1 MNSTRLVRGTL
12 WLLAILVLTVM
23 AVPSPDG
30 RAAESDTA
38 GMSSEVVVP
47 QTGPVSAPARR
58 RPEFDALASIAP
70 DKALSAQVAASAG
83 NLLRYGAPFH
93 ADERFGV
100 PTFLWA
106 SQDGSEA
113 GLARARALAGGVSQ
127 QGGALRPED
136 AARGHLDVYS
146 ELYGLSPDD
155 VIKATVVDVHDLGRG
170 PIIVQLR
177 QSIDGIEV
185 FRERV
190 SIVMDRSLNLV
201 GISGSI
207 TGAAKAKGA
216 SAPTSP
222 IGSLEAVALAY
233 SDLSGK
239 EIQAGDVS
247 SLGARD
253 GGFEELD
260 VLPGFKGELGAAT
273 QPARAKPVW
282 FHDLGGLEAAWYV
295 EVDSANAIGSDL
307 YAYVIA
313 AADGRILFRHDL
325 TEYDAAALNQFTYR
339 VWAAQPN
346 DPSNPTLPFDGP
358 QGNAFGPHP
367 TGTLD
372 GTQPPGTVATN
383 DVSLVSSPYASDA
396 WLPIGSTETVGN
408 NTDAY
413 SDISGADGYTPA
425 TGDFRANVTAPG
437 EFLHTYDAATPGAL
451 ESRKAALVQM
461 FYNVNFWH
469 DWYYASGF
477 TESAGNAQS
486 SNYGRGGLE
495 GDSFRSEGHDQAGRN
510 NANMST
516 PADGG
521 RPRMQMFLFDG
532 IAERHLYA
540 TANASTTD
548 YPAGVPSG
556 WGINPA
562 SAYDLTADA
571 VWVTDGVG
579 SAAYPPATTTTSTIH
594 DGCNYTPGSG
604 GTVDPAWAPVTGK
617 IAFIDRGGPAA
628 PSCGFSDK
636 GFNATRAGAIA
647 VIIAST
653 TTHGAPSPITM
664 GATAG
669 SGITT
674 IPALQLS
681 TPHGDAIRS
690 FLIAGTPVSIH
701 ITRAASIDRDG
712 TLDTQIMAHEWGH
725 YISNR
730 LVANSSGLT
739 TNMARGMGEGWADFH
754 AMLLTV
760 KEEDAA
766 VAGNDQYQ
774 GVYGTAVWVTT
785 GGTNGPVPNQGVY
798 FGIRRMPYSTDMTK
812 NSMTYRNIQDN
823 SPVPVGVPF
832 SFWPAPGTTA
842 VNNGNSEVHN
852 TGEVWASMLWECYVA
867 LLRDTTGAS
876 PRLTFAEARERMKD
890 YLVAGYKLTP
900 PQPTFIESRD
910 AVLAAAYAGGDTR
923 DYNLFL
929 AAFARRGIGF
939 GAISPDRYSATNNGV
954 TESFAVAPNLVFTSA
969 SIVDNAVTCD
979 NDGNLDT
986 GETGTLTVRL
996 RNDTEQVLTATSA
1009 TVTAIGPNAANVSF
1023 PAGGGIA
1030 LSSTNPL
1037 ETAIGTIPIALA
1049 TGLTGEQ
1056 QVDLRI
1062 DFMDSALVSLG
1073 TQSVNFSRR
1082 GNIDEVVGQ
1091 SFTDNVEPNLA
1102 TGFTQVILAPPAG
1115 GQNIPVGWFRGEI
1128 SAYDHNYKAADLNG
1142 VSDIALVS
1150 PVLNIGTGPLSVSF
1164 RHRYSFEFSGAT
1176 LFDGGVVEVSSD
1188 AGSNW
1193 VDITTLPGVI
1203 VTGQGYATAALA
1215 GGSPL
1220 GRRRAFAAIS
1230 PGYPAFVTTTYN
1242 LGTQFAG
1249 LLATTTTGFVVR
1261 FRIGTDSN
1269 GRADGW
1275 EIDDITVAGSA
1286 TRPFRSLLSN
1296 KCNAAVSPGQPNRRP
1311 TAAIGTQ
1318 AAVQERTLVTLTG
1331 ATSADLDGDTLQYFW
1346 AQLSGTSAAITQD
1359 ANSPTMSFT
1368 APDVPT
1374 AGGSV
1379 VMTLTVSDGTAFST
1393 TVTRTVAI
1401 TSVDRPPVA
1410 SAGPDQTLDE
1420 RTLGTLDGSGS
1431 SDPDGDP
1438 LTYAWIQ
1445 TAGPAAPLFGAN
1457 TVSPLFG
1464 VPEVGPAGATLTFQ
1478 VTVTALGVPRTDTV
1492 NVSVQNVNQ
1501 APQASAG
1508 PDQAVGER
1516 TLATLNGSGSVDP
1529 DGDPLTYAW
1538 IQTGGP
1544 AVSLSGANSASPFFI
1559 VPEVG
1564 PAGATLTFQL
1574 TVTAT
1579 GGNSSDTVNV
1589 TAQNV
1594 NRAPTA
1600 SAGASQSLNEGTL
1613 AQLPGSANDVDG
1625 DPLTYIWTQL
1635 SPASPVVTLSN
1646 PGTLQPT
1653 FTAPEV
1659 ASDTPFVFQ
1668 LEVSDG
1674 IAPPVTSTTTVTV
1687 LDAPPVCVAPDEEIY
1702 ITMVTLD
1709 MNGNPVLHYQDANQ
1723 PSDVT
1728 GYNIYRSSNP
1738 IGPWTMIA
1746 SDVVDMD
1753 EATPDKQYVDSTAD
1767 VGEIFYYKI
1776 AAYNNVC
1783 SLEGPF

>member
-1 MNSTRLVRGTL
+1 MKSTLLIRGTL
-12 WLLAILVLTVM
+12 SLLAALVLAVMIAPTQDGTASESSQSVVASGETVAPM
-23 AVPSPDG
+23 G
-30 RAAESDTA
+30 
-38 GMSSEVVVP
+38 VVP
-47 QTGPVSAPARR
+47 QPRR
-58 RPEFDALASIAP
+58 RPEFDVLATFAPNPALP
-70 DKALSAQVAASAG
+70 AQVAAAAG
-83 NLLRYGAPFH
+83 NLLRYGAPFQ
-93 ADERFGV
+93 ADTRFGV

-106 SQDGSEA
+106 SQSGSEA
-113 GLARARALAGGVSQ
+113 GLNRARALAAAAGKGGEPL
-127 QGGALRPED
+127 GAED

-155 VIKATVVDVHDLGRG
+155 VVKATVVDVHDLGRG

-177 QSIDGIEV
+177 QSVDGIEV
-185 FRERV
+185 FRERA

-207 TGAAKAKGA
+207 TGAAQAKGA
-216 SAPTSP
+216 SALTSP
-222 IGSLEAVALAY
+222 IGSLEAVARAY

-239 EIQAGDVS
+239 EIQAGDIS

-253 GGFEELD
+253 GGYEELD
-260 VLPGFKGELGAAT
+260 VLPGFKGEMGAAT

-282 FHDLGGLEAAWYV
+282 FHNLGGLEAAWYV
-295 EVDSANAIGSDL
+295 EVDSANAVDSDL

-313 AADGRILFRHDL
+313 AEDGRILFRHDL
-325 TEYDAAALNQFTYR
+325 TEYDAAQSTFTYR

-346 DPSNPTLPFDGP
+346 DPSNPAVPFDGP
-358 QGNAFGPHP
+358 QGNAFDPHP
-367 TGTLD
+367 TGVLD
-372 GTQPPGTVATN
+372 GTQPPGSVATN
-383 DVSLVSSPYASDA
+383 DVSLASSPFVSDA

-425 TGDFRANVTAPG
+425 TGDFRANVTAAG
-437 EFLHTYDAATPGAL
+437 EFLHTYDAGTPGAP

-486 SNYGRGGLE
+486 SNYGRGGVE
-495 GDSFRSEGHDQAGRN
+495 NDSIRSEGHDQAGRN

-532 IAERHLYA
+532 IAERHQYV
-540 TANASTTD
+540 TANATTTD
-548 YPAGVPSG
+548 YAAGAPSG
-556 WGINPA
+556 WGINFA
-562 SAYDLTADA
+562 TAYDITADV
-571 VWVTDGVG
+571 VWLNDGVG
-579 SAAYPPATTTTSTIH
+579 SATYPPATTTTSTIH
-594 DGCNYTPGSG
+594 DGCEYTPGPG
-604 GTVDPAWAPVTGK
+604 GTVDPDWAPVTGK
-617 IAFIDRGGPAA
+617 IVFIDRGGVNTLGGN
-628 PSCGFSDK
+628 CGFSDK
-636 GFNATRAGAIA
+636 GFNATRAGALA

-653 TTHGAPSPITM
+653 TTHGAPSPINM

-669 SGITT
+669 SGVTT

-681 TPHGDAIRS
+681 TPDGDAIRS
-690 FLIAGTPVSIH
+690 HLMAATPVSMQ

-712 TLDTQIMAHEWGH
+712 TLDSQIMAHEWGH

-754 AMLLTV
+754 AMLMTV

-774 GVYGTAVWVTT
+774 GVYGQAIWVET
-785 GGTNGPVPNQGVY
+785 GGSNGPVPNQGVY

-842 VNNGNSEVHN
+842 ANGGNSEVHN
-852 TGEVWASMLWECYVA
+852 SGEVWATMLWECYAA
-867 LLRDTTGAS
+867 LLRDTTGPT
-876 PRLTFAEARERMKD
+876 PRLTFNEARERMKD

-939 GAISPDRYSATNNGV
+939 GAVSPDRYSATNNGV

-969 SIVDNAVTCD
+969 TIVDNTVTCD
-979 NDGNLDT
+979 TDNNLDT

-996 RNDTEQVLTATSA
+996 RNDTEQVLSATSA
-1009 TVTAIGPNAANVSF
+1009 TVTAIGPNAADVIF
-1023 PAGGGIA
+1023 PGGTSIA
-1030 LSSTNPL
+1030 FSSTNPL
-1037 ETAIGTIPIALA
+1037 ETAIGTLPIALA
-1049 TGLTGEQ
+1049 PALSGARQ
-1056 QVDLRI
+1056 IDLRI
-1062 DFMDSALVSLG
+1062 DYMDSALVSLG
-1073 TQSVNFSRR
+1073 TQTVNFSRR
-1082 GNIDEVVGQ
+1082 GNVDEVVGQ
-1091 SFTDNVEPNLA
+1091 SFTDEVEANLA

-1115 GQNIPVGWFRGEI
+1115 GQNIPVGWFRNEI

-1142 VSDIALVS
+1142 VSDITLVS

-1193 VDITTLPGVI
+1193 VDITSLPGVT

-1261 FRIGTDSN
+1261 YRIGTDVN

-1275 EIDDITVAGSA
+1275 EIDDIAITGSA
-1286 TRPFRSLLSN
+1286 ARPFRSLLPN
-1296 KCNAAVSPGQPNRRP
+1296 KCNFTTIPGQTNRRP

-1318 AAVQERTLVTLTG
+1318 AAVPERSLVTLTG
-1331 ATSADLDGDTLQYFW
+1331 AASADLDGDTLQYFW
-1346 AQLSGTSAAITQD
+1346 SQLSGPVAVITQD
-1359 ANSPTMSFT
+1359 PNSPTMSFT
-1368 APDVPT
+1368 APDVPA

-1379 VMTLTVSDGTAFST
+1379 VMTLTVSDQTAFST
-1393 TVTRTVAI
+1393 TVTRTVSI
-1401 TSVDRPPVA
+1401 TNVDRPPVA
-1410 SAGPDQTLDE
+1410 NAGADQTVDE
-1420 RTLGTLDGSGS
+1420 RTIGMLSGAAS
-1431 SDPDGDP
+1431 ADPDGDA
-1438 LTYAWIQ
+1438 LTYAW
-1445 TAGPAAPLFGAN
+1445 T
-1457 TVSPLFG
+1457 
-1464 VPEVGPAGATLTFQ
+1464 
-1478 VTVTALGVPRTDTV
+1478 
-1492 NVSVQNVNQ
+1492 
-1501 APQASAG
+1501 
-1508 PDQAVGER
+1508 
-1516 TLATLNGSGSVDP
+1516 
-1529 DGDPLTYAW
+1529 
-1538 IQTGGP
+1538 QTGGP
-1544 AVSLSGANSASPFFI
+1544 AVALVNATTVSPLF
-1559 VPEVG
+1559 VAPEV
-1564 PAGATLTFQL
+1564 PAAGTTLTFQL
-1574 TVTAT
+1574 TVTA
-1579 GGNSSDTVNV
+1579 GSLSHSDTVAV
-1589 TAQNV
+1589 TVQNV
-1594 NRAPTA
+1594 NRAPVADAGPDQTVDERTIATLSGAGSSDPDGDALAYAWIQTDGPAVTLNGAATVSPFFLAPEVPPAGVTLTFQLTVTA
-1600 SAGASQSLNEGTL
+1600 ASMSSNDTVSVVIGNVNRAPTGSAGADQTATELTL
-1613 AQLPGSANDVDG
+1613 VQLLGSANDVDG
-1625 DPLTYIWTQL
+1625 DPLTYTWTQV

-1646 PGTLQPT
+1646 PNALQPT
-1653 FTAPEV
+1653 FTAPDV
-1659 ASDTPFVFQ
+1659 PADTPFVFQ
-1668 LEVSDG
+1668 LSVSDG
-1674 IAPPVTSTTTVTV
+1674 IAPEVTSTTTVMV

-1702 ITMVTLD
+1702 ISNVTLD
-1709 MNGNPVLHYQDANQ
+1709 INNNPVLHYQDANQ

-1728 GYNIYRSSNP
+1728 GYNIYRSSSP

-1746 SDVVDMD
+1746 SNVVDMD
-1753 EATPDKQYVDSTAD
+1753 EATPDNQYVDQNAGGD
-1767 VGEIFYYKI
+1767 IWYYKI
-1776 AAYNNVC
+1776 AAFNGVC
-1783 SLEGPF
+1783 DLEGPL